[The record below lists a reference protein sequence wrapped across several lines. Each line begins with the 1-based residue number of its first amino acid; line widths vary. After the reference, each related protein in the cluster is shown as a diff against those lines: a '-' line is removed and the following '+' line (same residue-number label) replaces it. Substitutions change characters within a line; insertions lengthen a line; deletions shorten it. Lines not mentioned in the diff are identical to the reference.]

1 MKRRDFLR
9 SSVSLGAVATTVG
22 LPPTTLNASEN
33 PPCLAAPF
41 PQTPGLTKYAVEFVR
56 NTKFTDLP
64 ADVIDLGKK
73 SILDGLGLALAGA
86 RAQNGKL
93 FREYAVSLG
102 LPDRGATVMGTRN
115 KLTPRFA
122 AFANGLAIHVEDF
135 DDTQLAV
142 GKDRVYGLLTHPTAP
157 VLPSALAVGEALRC
171 SGAELMLAYH
181 LGVEVE
187 CKIAEASAPRHYQH
201 GFHAPGTCGT
211 FGSASAA
218 AKLKNFDLDQTLRA
232 LSI

>member
-9 SSVSLGAVATTVG
+9 SSASLGAVVTTVG
-22 LPPTTLNASEN
+22 LSPAPLGASEN
-33 PPCLAAPF
+33 RPCVAAQF
-41 PQTPGLTKYAVEFVR
+41 PQTPGLTKYVVEFVR

-115 KLTPRFA
+115 KLTARFA
-122 AFANGLAIHVEDF
+122 AFANGLAAQVRD
-135 DDTQLAV
+135 LA
-142 GKDRVYGLLTHPTAP
+142 R
-157 VLPSALAVGEALRC
+157 
-171 SGAELMLAYH
+171 
-181 LGVEVE
+181 
-187 CKIAEASAPRHYQH
+187 
-201 GFHAPGTCGT
+201 
-211 FGSASAA
+211 
-218 AKLKNFDLDQTLRA
+218 
-232 LSI
+232 

>member
-41 PQTPGLTKYAVEFVR
+41 PQTPGRTKYVVEFVR

-73 SILDGLGLALAGA
+73 SILDGLGLALAGS
-86 RAQNGKL
+86 RAQNGKM
-93 FREYAVSLG
+93 FREYAASLG
-102 LPDRGATVMGTRN
+102 LPDRGSPVMGT
-115 KLTPRFA
+115 KTKMPPRFA

-142 GKDRVYGLLTHPTAP
+142 GKDRVYGLLTHPTVP
-157 VLPSALAVGEALRC
+157 VLPAALALCDTTATSARDFFV
-171 SGAELMLAYH
+171 AYH

-187 CKIAEASAPRHYQH
+187 RKIAEAISTRHH
-201 GFHAPGTCGT
+201 M
-211 FGSASAA
+211 
-218 AKLKNFDLDQTLRA
+218 R
-232 LSI
+232 